1 MYSWGR
7 NPRGELGR
15 TVAKND
21 ILPGV
26 VQGLVGIK
34 IVKVRWDMHEVVSCC
49 FGHCTV
55 NAFG

>member
-1 MYSWGR
+1 M
-7 NPRGELGR
+7 
-15 TVAKND
+15 AKDD

-55 NAFG
+55 NALG